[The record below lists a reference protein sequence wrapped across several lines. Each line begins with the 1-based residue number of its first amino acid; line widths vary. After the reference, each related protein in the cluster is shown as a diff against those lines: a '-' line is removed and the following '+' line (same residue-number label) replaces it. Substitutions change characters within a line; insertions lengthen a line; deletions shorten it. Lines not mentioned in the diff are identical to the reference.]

1 MSSRLLA
8 QIQNLIVLGDYG
20 FTQHAID
27 EMAKDFLTID
37 DIEHAVLNGIITKI
51 ETGDRRGSRYTIVG
65 PDSRVRMEV
74 GVVGRFARLD
84 SYLIITA
91 YEVTERHE

>member
-8 QIQNLIVLGDYG
+8 QIQNLIILGDYG

-37 DIEHAVLNGIITKI
+37 DIEHAVLNGVIAKI

-65 PDSRVRMEV
+65 LDSRAAD
-74 GVVGRFARLD
+74 GGRRGRAICPTSQLPDYHSLRGHR
-84 SYLIITA
+84 TP
-91 YEVTERHE
+91 

>member
-1 MSSRLLA
+1 MSARLLA
-8 QIQNLIVLGDYG
+8 QIQNLILQGDYG

-37 DIEHAVLNGIITKI
+37 DIEHAVLNGAITKI
-51 ETGDRRGSRYTIVG
+51 ETGDRRGPRYTIVG
-65 PDSRVRMEV
+65 PDSGVQIEV
-74 GVVGRFARLD
+74 GVVGRFSRLH

-91 YEVTERHE
+91 YEVTERYD